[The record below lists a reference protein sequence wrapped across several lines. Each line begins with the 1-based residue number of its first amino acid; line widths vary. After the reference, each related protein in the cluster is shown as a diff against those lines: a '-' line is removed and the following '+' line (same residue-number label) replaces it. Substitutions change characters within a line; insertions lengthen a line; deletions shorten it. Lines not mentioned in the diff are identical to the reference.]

1 VVSLNLAHPVYATT
15 QTIGLVVTQ
24 EQEAQISMTDK
35 WRNAYVSPP
44 DSLARYRPIKSAV
57 FYAALHLSI
66 ASQIKIE

>member
-1 VVSLNLAHPVYATT
+1 M
-15 QTIGLVVTQ
+15 TQ